1 MVANRPDMPTQG
13 SAWLC
18 SRILVAARVAERS
31 LPDNASKQT
40 CAGRYGI
47 NSFTPADRS
56 RKLQGVKSFSTVLF
70 FAATLTGICVSGAE
84 KSAAVRDF
92 AWIEQRVRELQPAPK
107 EKRFDEIGWAKDIRT
122 AKRLA
127 KENNRPVFLFTHD
140 GRMNIGRC

>member
-1 MVANRPDMPTQG
+1 
-13 SAWLC
+13 
-18 SRILVAARVAERS
+18 
-31 LPDNASKQT
+31 
-40 CAGRYGI
+40 
-47 NSFTPADRS
+47 
-56 RKLQGVKSFSTVLF
+56 VKSFSTVLF
-70 FAATLTGICVSGAE
+70 LGVALTGICVSGAE

>member
-1 MVANRPDMPTQG
+1 MFTHQR
-13 SAWLC
+13 
-18 SRILVAARVAERS
+18 ARRR
-31 LPDNASKQT
+31 
-40 CAGRYGI
+40 AGGFGI
-47 NSFTPADRS
+47 NSFTHSDCS
-56 RKLQGVKSFSTVLF
+56 RKLQAVKSFSTVLF